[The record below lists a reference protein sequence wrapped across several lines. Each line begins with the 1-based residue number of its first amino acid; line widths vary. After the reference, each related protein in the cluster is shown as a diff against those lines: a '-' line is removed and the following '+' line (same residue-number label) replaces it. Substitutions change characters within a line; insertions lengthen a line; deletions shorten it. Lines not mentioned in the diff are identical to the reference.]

1 MLRSFVRVLLKDTA
15 SLAEEQEGGCC
26 ASAGYPGFHGIVCLQ
41 STLACA
47 ILEPQK

>member
-26 ASAGYPGFHGIVCLQ
+26 AGARQIFARRLAGGMMDRCQG
-41 STLACA
+41 
-47 ILEPQK
+47 